1 MSHKVLIV
9 EDEAEIA
16 RLIALNLEKEG
27 FDCFHCR
34 DGIAALEAFKEQQ
47 PDVIVLD
54 LTMPGLN
61 GLEVCTRIRRQTD
74 GKDPFILMLTAK
86 GEELDRVVGLSTG
99 ADDYL
104 VKPFSA
110 PELVARI
117 RALLRRSLR
126 QIDTEDAQ
134 HRTQHFVVN
143 ETQRTA
149 TQLQDGVEQKLN
161 LTTIEFDLL
170 KTFAS
175 QPNRVWNR
183 TQLID
188 RLWGDDFYGDD
199 RVVDTHIARL
209 RKKIE
214 PNTASPQFIKTVLGV
229 GYKFEDEKIK

>member
-16 RLIALNLEKEG
+16 RLITLNLKKEG

-34 DGIAALEAFKEQQ
+34 DGLSALEAFKQQQ

-54 LTMPGLN
+54 LMMPGLN
-61 GLEVCTRIRRQTD
+61 GLEVCTRIRRQIE

-86 GEELDRVVGLSTG
+86 GEEIDRVIGLSTG

-126 QIDTEDAQ
+126 QIDTEDSQ
-134 HRTQHFVVN
+134 HRTQNFVVN

-149 TQLQDGVEQKLN
+149 TQMKDGVAKQLN

-170 KTFAS
+170 NTFAS

-188 RLWGDDFYGDD
+188 RLWGDNFYGDD
-199 RVVDTHIARL
+199 RVVDTHVARL

-214 PNTASPQFIKTVLGV
+214 PDTANPQFIKTVLGV
-229 GYKFEDEKIK
+229 GYRFEDEKAR

>member
-16 RLIALNLEKEG
+16 RLITLNLEKEG
-27 FDCFHCR
+27 FECFHSR
-34 DGIAALEAFKEQQ
+34 DGIAAIEAFKQQQ

-54 LTMPGLN
+54 LMMPGLN

-86 GEELDRVVGLSTG
+86 GEEIDRVVGLSTG

-126 QIDTEDAQ
+126 QIDTEDSQ
-134 HRTQHFVVN
+134 HRSAHFVVN

-149 TQLQDGVEQKLN
+149 TQLKDGTQKQLN

-170 KTFAS
+170 NTFAS

-199 RVVDTHIARL
+199 RVVDTHVARL

-214 PNTASPQFIKTVLGV
+214 PDTANPRFIKTVLGV
-229 GYKFEDEKIK
+229 GYKFEDEKV

>member
-9 EDEAEIA
+9 DDETEIA
-16 RLIALNLEKEG
+16 RLVTLNLEKEG
-27 FDCFHCR
+27 FECFHCY
-34 DGIAALEAFKEQQ
+34 DGIAALEAFERYQ

-54 LTMPGLN
+54 LMMPGLN
-61 GLEVCTRIRRQTD
+61 GLEVCTRIRRQTS

-86 GEELDRVVGLSTG
+86 GEEIDRVVGLSTG

-110 PELVARI
+110 PELIARI

-126 QIDTEDAQ
+126 QIDTQDIQYHTE
-134 HRTQHFVVN
+134 HFIVN

-149 TQLQDGVEQKLN
+149 VQISDGKQRALN

-170 KTFAS
+170 NTFVS

-188 RLWGDDFYGDD
+188 RLWGNNFYGED
-199 RVVDTHIARL
+199 RVVDTHVARL

-214 PNTASPQFIKTVLGV
+214 PDTSHPQFIKTVLGV
-229 GYKFEDEKIK
+229 GYKFEDEKAK

>member
-16 RLIALNLEKEG
+16 RLITLNLEKEG

-34 DGIAALEAFKEQQ
+34 DGIAALETFHQQQ

-54 LTMPGLN
+54 LMMPGLN
-61 GLEVCTRIRRQTD
+61 GLEVCTRIRRQSES
-74 GKDPFILMLTAK
+74 KDPFILMLTAK
-86 GEELDRVVGLSTG
+86 GKEIDRVVGLSIG

-126 QIDTEDAQ
+126 QIDTEDSQ
-134 HRTQHFVVN
+134 HYTQHFVVN

-149 TQLQDGVEQKLN
+149 TQLKNGTQKQLN

-170 KTFAS
+170 NNFIS

-188 RLWGDDFYGDD
+188 RLWGNDFYGDD
-199 RVVDTHIARL
+199 RVVDTHVARL

-214 PNTASPQFIKTVLGV
+214 PDTAHPTFIKTVLGV
-229 GYKFEDEKIK
+229 GYKFEDEKV

>member
-1 MSHKVLIV
+1 MSHKILIV

-16 RLIALNLEKEG
+16 RLITLNLEKEG
-27 FDCFHCR
+27 FDCQHCR
-34 DGIAALEAFKEQQ
+34 DGIAALAVFKEQQ

-54 LTMPGLN
+54 LMLPGLN
-61 GLEVCTRIRRQTD
+61 GLEVCTRIRRETE
-74 GKDPFILMLTAK
+74 GKDPYILMLTAK
-86 GEELDRVVGLSTG
+86 GEEIDRVVGLSTG

-110 PELVARI
+110 PELIARI

-126 QIDTEDAQ
+126 HIETEDLQ
-134 HRTQHFVVN
+134 LRTQHFSVN
-143 ETQRTA
+143 ETQRIA
-149 TQLQDGVEQKLN
+149 VKIEGSKEQELN
-161 LTTIEFDLL
+161 LTSIEFDLL
-170 KTFAS
+170 KTFVS

-214 PNTASPQFIKTVLGV
+214 PDSAHPQFIKTVLGV
-229 GYKFEDEKIK
+229 GYKFEDEKTS

>member
-16 RLIALNLEKEG
+16 RLIVLNLEKEG
-27 FDCFHCR
+27 FNCFHCR
-34 DGIAALEAFKEQQ
+34 DGIAALEEFKKQQ

-54 LTMPGLN
+54 LMMPGLN
-61 GLEVCTRIRRQTD
+61 GLEVCTRIRRQTE

-110 PELVARI
+110 PELIARI

-126 QIDTEDAQ
+126 QIDAEDSQ
-134 HRTQHFVVN
+134 HRTRHFIVN

-149 TQLQDGVEQKLN
+149 AQIKDGIEQKLN

-188 RLWGDDFYGDD
+188 RLWGDNFYGDD

-214 PNTASPQFIKTVLGV
+214 PNTASPEFIKTVLGV

>member
-16 RLIALNLEKEG
+16 RLITLNLEKEG
-27 FDCFHCR
+27 FICSDCR
-34 DGIAALEAFKEQQ
+34 DGISALEVVKEQQ

-54 LTMPGLN
+54 LMLPGLN
-61 GLEVCTRIRRQTD
+61 GLEVCTRIRRQPE
-74 GKDPFILMLTAK
+74 GKDPYILMLTAK
-86 GEELDRVVGLSTG
+86 GEEIDRVVGLSTG

-110 PELVARI
+110 AELVARI

-126 QIDTEDAQ
+126 QIETGDLLN
-134 HRTQHFVVN
+134 RTQHFLVN

-149 TQLQDGVEQKLN
+149 IKIDGGQEQELN

-170 KTFAS
+170 NTFVG
-175 QPNRVWNR
+175 QPQRVWNR

-188 RLWGDDFYGDD
+188 RLWGNDFYGYD
-199 RVVDTHIARL
+199 RVVDTHVARL

-214 PNTASPQFIKTVLGV
+214 PDSTHPQFIKTVLGI
-229 GYKFEDEKIK
+229 GYKFEDEKVP

>member
-16 RLIALNLEKEG
+16 RLITLNLEKEG
-27 FDCFHCR
+27 FDCSHCR
-34 DGIAALEAFKEQQ
+34 DGIAALEAFKQQQ

-54 LTMPGLN
+54 LMIPGLN
-61 GLEVCTRIRRQTD
+61 GLEVCTRIRRQTE

-86 GEELDRVVGLSTG
+86 GEEIDRVVGLSTG

-126 QIDTEDAQ
+126 QIDFEVQ
-134 HRTQHFVVN
+134 HRTQHFLVN
-143 ETQRTA
+143 ETQRIA
-149 TQLQDGVEQKLN
+149 FKVDDSQERQLN
-161 LTTIEFDLL
+161 LTTTEFDLL
-170 KTFAS
+170 NTFAS
-175 QPNRVWNR
+175 QPQRVWNR

-188 RLWGDDFYGDD
+188 RLWGDNFYGDD
-199 RVVDTHIARL
+199 RVVDTHVARL

-214 PNTASPQFIKTVLGV
+214 PDTANPRFIKTVLGV
-229 GYKFEDEKIK
+229 GYKFEDEKI

>member
-1 MSHKVLIV
+1 M
-9 EDEAEIA
+9 
-16 RLIALNLEKEG
+16 
-27 FDCFHCR
+27 
-34 DGIAALEAFKEQQ
+34 
-47 PDVIVLD
+47 
-54 LTMPGLN
+54 MPGLN

-74 GKDPFILMLTAK
+74 GKDSFILMLTAK
-86 GEELDRVVGLSTG
+86 GEEIDRVVGLSTG

-110 PELVARI
+110 PELVAKI

-126 QIDTEDAQ
+126 RIDTEDQ

-149 TQLQDGVEQKLN
+149 TQLKDGTQKQLN

-170 KTFAS
+170 NTFAS

-188 RLWGDDFYGDD
+188 RLWGDDFYGYD
-199 RVVDTHIARL
+199 RVVDTHVARL

-214 PNTASPQFIKTVLGV
+214 SDTANPQFIKTALGV
-229 GYKFEDEKIK
+229 GYKFEDEKV

>member
-1 MSHKVLIV
+1 MSHKILIV

-16 RLIALNLEKEG
+16 RLITLNLEKEG
-27 FDCFHCR
+27 FDCSHCR
-34 DGIAALEAFKEQQ
+34 DGFAALEAFKEQQ

-54 LTMPGLN
+54 LMMPGLN
-61 GLEVCTRIRRQTD
+61 GLEVCTRIRRQTE

-86 GEELDRVVGLSTG
+86 GEEIDRVVGLSTG

-110 PELVARI
+110 PELIARI

-126 QIDTEDAQ
+126 TIDNQDSQ
-134 HRTQHFVVN
+134 HRTQHFIIN

-149 TQLQDGVEQKLN
+149 FQLLDGNKQELN

-170 KTFAS
+170 NTFAS
-175 QPNRVWNR
+175 QPSRVWNR

-188 RLWGDDFYGDD
+188 RLWGNDFYGDD
-199 RVVDTHIARL
+199 RVVDTHVARL

-214 PNTASPQFIKTVLGV
+214 SDTAHPQFIKTVLGV
-229 GYKFEDEKIK
+229 GYKFEDEKVK